1 MKNILITGITG
12 FIGRNLVE
20 YFAERDEIK
29 IFGHSRDIFQAKKL
43 FKQKKIEFL
52 SELNV
57 DVLDRN
63 HIEIIIHLAGIAHD
77 LSGHYRSEDYDLVN
91 NIGTRKLFDQFTD
104 SQASTFIF
112 VSSIKA
118 VIDHFDGEVHEE
130 MDPKPTSAYGISK
143 LKAEQYINQHKGN
156 NKKNYILRPCLVH
169 GPGNKGNLNLLY
181 KFVRSG
187 MPYPLG
193 AFENQRSFLSIE
205 NFCFVINAIINNQ
218 LPPDTYFLS
227 DEKSIATNELVRI
240 IGIAIGKNIRILK
253 IPKPLINLLA
263 SIGSVFHLPFRRSN
277 ISKLTENLI
286 VSNKK
291 LLLNLN
297 SNLPVTAEEGL
308 LKTIKSF
315 DE

>member
-253 IPKPLINLLA
+253 IPKPLINLIA